1 MAEKKEI
8 LKLSGINKCFGNI
21 VVAKDISLTVI
32 SNQLHALIGPNGAG
46 KTTLIKMISGEL
58 KPDQGVIM
66 LLDRKVNHL
75 SEIARVHRGCIRS
88 FQVSSII
95 GSMTVFENILL
106 AVKQKRSI
114 LKMLFRKFQ
123 SNSSESSFV
132 YQTLNQLSLE
142 TMGTKVASTLSH
154 GDKRKLELAMALAMG
169 PKILLLDEPFAGLD
183 QAESSKLIELLKSIK
198 KIMPIF
204 LIEHDMQAVF
214 ALADKISVL
223 NEGEI
228 IESGSVEKIRRS
240 KFCLL
245 YTSPSPRDED

>member
-1 MAEKKEI
+1 MAKKKEI
-8 LKLSGINKCFGNI
+8 LKLSGINKCFGNV

-132 YQTLNQLSLE
+132 YQTINQLSLE
-142 TMGTKVASTLSH
+142 SLGTKVASTLSH

-240 KFCLL
+240 KLVQNAYL
-245 YTSPSPRDED
+245 GGDL

>member
-8 LKLSGINKCFGNI
+8 LKLSGINKCFGNL
-21 VVAKDISLTVI
+21 VVAKNISLTVI

-58 KPDQGVIM
+58 KPDQGVVM
-66 LLDRKVNHL
+66 LLDKRVNHL

-123 SNSSESSFV
+123 SNSSESRFV

-142 TMGTKVASTLSH
+142 TLETKIASTLSH

-198 KIMPIF
+198 KNMPIL

-223 NEGEI
+223 NEGKI
-228 IESGSVEKIRRS
+228 IESGIVEKIRRS
-240 KFCLL
+240 KLVQKAYL
-245 YTSPSPRDED
+245 GGDL

>member
-8 LKLSGINKCFGNI
+8 LKLSGINKCFGNV

-58 KPDQGVIM
+58 KPDQGVVM

-142 TMGTKVASTLSH
+142 TMETKVASTLSH

-198 KIMPIF
+198 KFMPIF

-240 KFCLL
+240 KLVQNAYL
-245 YTSPSPRDED
+245 GGDL

>member
-8 LKLSGINKCFGNI
+8 LKLSGINKCFGNV

-58 KPDQGVIM
+58 KPDQGVVT

-106 AVKQKRSI
+106 AVKRKRSI

-123 SNSSESSFV
+123 SNLSESSFV

-142 TMGTKVASTLSH
+142 TLGTKVASTLSH

-240 KFCLL
+240 KLVQNAYL
-245 YTSPSPRDED
+245 GGDL

>member
-8 LKLSGINKCFGNI
+8 LKLSGINKCFGNV

-58 KPDQGVIM
+58 KPDQGVVM
-66 LLDRKVNHL
+66 LLDRRVNHL

-123 SNSSESSFV
+123 SNSSESRFV

-142 TMGTKVASTLSH
+142 TLGTKVASTLSH
-154 GDKRKLELAMALAMG
+154 GDKRKLELAMAIAMR

-240 KFCLL
+240 KLVQNAYL
-245 YTSPSPRDED
+245 GGDL

>member
-1 MAEKKEI
+1 MVEKKEI
-8 LKLSGINKCFGNI
+8 LKLSGINKCFGNV

-58 KPDQGVIM
+58 KPDQGVVM

-142 TMGTKVASTLSH
+142 TLGTKVASTLSH
-154 GDKRKLELAMALAMG
+154 GDKRKLELAMALAMR

-198 KIMPIF
+198 KNIPIL

-240 KFCLL
+240 KLVQNAYL
-245 YTSPSPRDED
+245 GGDL

>member
-8 LKLSGINKCFGNI
+8 LKLSGINKCFGNV

-58 KPDQGVIM
+58 KPDQGVVM

-142 TMGTKVASTLSH
+142 TLETKVASTLSH

-198 KIMPIF
+198 KNMPIF

-240 KFCLL
+240 KLVQNAYL
-245 YTSPSPRDED
+245 GGDL

>member
-1 MAEKKEI
+1 MAKKKEI
-8 LKLSGINKCFGNI
+8 LKLSGINKCFGNV

-58 KPDQGVIM
+58 KPDQGVVM

-142 TMGTKVASTLSH
+142 TLGTKVASTLSH
-154 GDKRKLELAMALAMG
+154 GDKRKLELAMALAMR

-240 KFCLL
+240 KLVQNAYL
-245 YTSPSPRDED
+245 GGDL

>member
-8 LKLSGINKCFGNI
+8 LKLSGINKCFGNV

-58 KPDQGVIM
+58 KPDQGVVM
-66 LLDRKVNHL
+66 LLDRRVNHL

-132 YQTLNQLSLE
+132 YQILNQLSLE
-142 TMGTKVASTLSH
+142 TLGTKVASTLSH

-240 KFCLL
+240 KLVQNAYL
-245 YTSPSPRDED
+245 GGDL

>member
-8 LKLSGINKCFGNI
+8 LKLSRINKCFGNV
-21 VVAKDISLTVI
+21 VVAKDITLTVI

-58 KPDQGVIM
+58 KPDQGVVM
-66 LLDRKVNHL
+66 LLDRKVDHL
-75 SEIARVHRGCIRS
+75 SQIARVHRGCIRS

-142 TMGTKVASTLSH
+142 TLGTKVASTLSH

-198 KIMPIF
+198 KNMPIL

-240 KFCLL
+240 KLVQNAYL
-245 YTSPSPRDED
+245 GGDL

>member
-8 LKLSGINKCFGNI
+8 LKLSGINKCFGNV

-142 TMGTKVASTLSH
+142 TLGTKVASTLSH

-198 KIMPIF
+198 KFMPIF

-214 ALADKISVL
+214 ELADKISVL

-240 KFCLL
+240 KLVQNAYL
-245 YTSPSPRDED
+245 GGDL

>member
-8 LKLSGINKCFGNI
+8 LKLSGINKCFGNV

-58 KPDQGVIM
+58 KPDQGVVM

-142 TMGTKVASTLSH
+142 SMGTKVASTLSH

-240 KFCLL
+240 KLVQNAYL
-245 YTSPSPRDED
+245 GGDL

>member
-1 MAEKKEI
+1 MEKKKEI
-8 LKLSGINKCFGNI
+8 LKLSGINKRFGNV
-21 VVAKDISLTVI
+21 VVAKDISLAVI

-58 KPDQGVIM
+58 KPDQGAIT

-75 SEIARVHRGCIRS
+75 SEIARVHQGCIRS

-132 YQTLNQLSLE
+132 YQILNQLSLE
-142 TMGTKVASTLSH
+142 TLGTKVASTLSH

-183 QAESSKLIELLKSIK
+183 QAESSKLIELLSSIK
-198 KIMPIF
+198 KNMAIL

-223 NEGEI
+223 NLSLI
-228 IESGSVEKIRRS
+228 HI
-240 KFCLL
+240 
-245 YTSPSPRDED
+245 

>member
-1 MAEKKEI
+1 M
-8 LKLSGINKCFGNI
+8 
-21 VVAKDISLTVI
+21 I

-58 KPDQGVIM
+58 KPDQGVVT

-75 SEIARVHRGCIRS
+75 SEIARVHCGCIRS

-142 TMGTKVASTLSH
+142 TMGAKVASTLSH

-240 KFCLL
+240 KLVQNAYL
-245 YTSPSPRDED
+245 GGDL

>member
-1 MAEKKEI
+1 MAKKKEI
-8 LKLSGINKCFGNI
+8 LKLSGINKCFGNV

-58 KPDQGVIM
+58 KPDQGVVT

-142 TMGTKVASTLSH
+142 TMGAKVASTLSH

-198 KIMPIF
+198 KNMPIL

-240 KFCLL
+240 KLVQNAYL
-245 YTSPSPRDED
+245 GGDL

>member
-8 LKLSGINKCFGNI
+8 LKLSGINKCFGNV

-58 KPDQGVIM
+58 KPDQGVVM
-66 LLDRKVNHL
+66 LLDRRVNHL

-142 TMGTKVASTLSH
+142 TLGTKVASTLSH

-198 KIMPIF
+198 KILPIF

-240 KFCLL
+240 KLVQNAYL
-245 YTSPSPRDED
+245 GGDL

>member
-8 LKLSGINKCFGNI
+8 LKLSGINKYFGNV

-58 KPDQGVIM
+58 KPDQGVVM
-66 LLDRKVNHL
+66 LLDRRVNHL

-123 SNSSESSFV
+123 RNSSESSFV
-132 YQTLNQLSLE
+132 YQILNQLSLE
-142 TMGTKVASTLSH
+142 TMGAKVASTLSH

-198 KIMPIF
+198 KNMPIL

-240 KFCLL
+240 KLVQNAYL
-245 YTSPSPRDED
+245 GGDL

>member
-8 LKLSGINKCFGNI
+8 LKLSGINKCFGNV

-58 KPDQGVIM
+58 KPDQGVVT

-75 SEIARVHRGCIRS
+75 SEIARVQRGCIRS

-142 TMGTKVASTLSH
+142 TLGTKVASTLSH

-198 KIMPIF
+198 KNMPIF

-240 KFCLL
+240 KLVQNAYL
-245 YTSPSPRDED
+245 GGDL

>member
-8 LKLSGINKCFGNI
+8 LKLSGINKCFGNV

-58 KPDQGVIM
+58 KPDQGVVM

-132 YQTLNQLSLE
+132 YQILNQLSFK
-142 TMGTKVASTLSH
+142 TMETKVASTLSH
-154 GDKRKLELAMALAMG
+154 GDKRKLELAMALAMD

-198 KIMPIF
+198 KNIPIL

-240 KFCLL
+240 KLVQNAYL
-245 YTSPSPRDED
+245 GGDL

>member
-8 LKLSGINKCFGNI
+8 LKLSGINKCFGNV

-58 KPDQGVIM
+58 KPDQGVVM

-142 TMGTKVASTLSH
+142 TLGTKVASTLSH

-198 KIMPIF
+198 KNMPIL

-228 IESGSVEKIRRS
+228 IEVGSVEKIRKS
-240 KFCLL
+240 KLVQNAYL
-245 YTSPSPRDED
+245 GGDL

>member
-8 LKLSGINKCFGNI
+8 LKLSGINKCFGNV

-58 KPDQGVIM
+58 KPDRGVVM

-142 TMGTKVASTLSH
+142 TLGTKVASTLSH

-198 KIMPIF
+198 KNMPIL

-228 IESGSVEKIRRS
+228 IESGSVEKIRGS
-240 KFCLL
+240 KLVQNAYL
-245 YTSPSPRDED
+245 GGDL

>member
-1 MAEKKEI
+1 MELQADK
-8 LKLSGINKCFGNI
+8 INKTYKGRK
-21 VVAKDISLTVI
+21 VVKDVSLTLKKGEIVG
-32 SNQLHALIGPNGAG
+32 LLGPNGAG

-58 KPDQGVIM
+58 KPDQGAIT

-75 SEIARVHRGCIRS
+75 SEIARVHQGCIRS

-106 AVKQKRSI
+106 AVKQKRNI
-114 LKMLFRKFQ
+114 LKMLFKKFQ
-123 SNSSESSFV
+123 CNSSESSFV

-142 TMGTKVASTLSH
+142 TMETKVASTLSH

-198 KIMPIF
+198 KNMPIL

-240 KFCLL
+240 KLVQNAYL
-245 YTSPSPRDED
+245 GGDL

>member
-8 LKLSGINKCFGNI
+8 LKLSGINKCFGNV

-58 KPDQGVIM
+58 KPDQGVVTF
-66 LLDRKVNHL
+66 LDRKVNHL

-142 TMGTKVASTLSH
+142 TMETKVASTLSH

-198 KIMPIF
+198 KNMPIL

-240 KFCLL
+240 KLVQNAYL
-245 YTSPSPRDED
+245 GGDL

>member
-8 LKLSGINKCFGNI
+8 LKLSGINKCFGNV

-58 KPDQGVIM
+58 KPDQGVVM
-66 LLDRKVNHL
+66 LLDRRVNHL
-75 SEIARVHRGCIRS
+75 SEIARVHCGCIRS

-142 TMGTKVASTLSH
+142 TLGTKVASTLSH

-214 ALADKISVL
+214 ELADQISVL

-240 KFCLL
+240 KLVQNAYL
-245 YTSPSPRDED
+245 GGDL

>member
-1 MAEKKEI
+1 MAKKKEI
-8 LKLSGINKCFGNI
+8 LKLSGINKCFGNV

-58 KPDQGVIM
+58 KPDQGVVM

-132 YQTLNQLSLE
+132 YQILNQLSLE
-142 TMGTKVASTLSH
+142 TMETKVASTLSH

-240 KFCLL
+240 KLVQNAYL
-245 YTSPSPRDED
+245 GGDL

>member
-8 LKLSGINKCFGNI
+8 LKLSDINKCFGNV

-58 KPDQGVIM
+58 KPDQGAIT

-75 SEIARVHRGCIRS
+75 SEIARVHQGCIRS

-106 AVKQKRSI
+106 AVKQKRNI
-114 LKMLFRKFQ
+114 LKTLFRKFQ
-123 SNSSESSFV
+123 SNSSEFNFV

-142 TMGTKVASTLSH
+142 PMDTKVASKLSH
-154 GDKRKLELAMALAMG
+154 GDKKKLELAMALAME

-183 QAESSKLIELLKSIK
+183 QAESSKLIKLLLNMK
-198 KIMPIF
+198 KNIPIL

-240 KFCLL
+240 KLVQNAYL
-245 YTSPSPRDED
+245 GDDL

>member
-8 LKLSGINKCFGNI
+8 LKLSGINKCFGNV

-142 TMGTKVASTLSH
+142 TLGTKVASTLSH

-198 KIMPIF
+198 KNMPIL

-240 KFCLL
+240 KLVQNAYL
-245 YTSPSPRDED
+245 GGDL

>member
-1 MAEKKEI
+1 MAKKKEI
-8 LKLSGINKCFGNI
+8 LKLSGINKCFGNV

-58 KPDQGVIM
+58 KPDQGVVM

-106 AVKQKRSI
+106 AVKQKRSV

-123 SNSSESSFV
+123 SNSSESRFV

-142 TMGTKVASTLSH
+142 TLGTKVASTLSH

-240 KFCLL
+240 KLVQNAYL
-245 YTSPSPRDED
+245 GGDL

>member
-8 LKLSGINKCFGNI
+8 LKLSGINKCFGNV

-58 KPDQGVIM
+58 KPDQGVVM
-66 LLDRKVNHL
+66 LLERRVNHL

-95 GSMTVFENILL
+95 WSMTVFENILL

-142 TMGTKVASTLSH
+142 NMGEKVASTLSH

-198 KIMPIF
+198 KNMPIL

-228 IESGSVEKIRRS
+228 IESGSVEKIRGS
-240 KFCLL
+240 KLVQNAYL
-245 YTSPSPRDED
+245 GGDL

>member
-8 LKLSGINKCFGNI
+8 LKLSGINKCFGNV

-58 KPDQGVIM
+58 KPDQGVVM
-66 LLDRKVNHL
+66 LLERRVNHL

-123 SNSSESSFV
+123 SNSSEASFV

-142 TMGTKVASTLSH
+142 NMGEKVASTLSH

-198 KIMPIF
+198 KNMPIL

-228 IESGSVEKIRRS
+228 IESGSVEKIKRS
-240 KFCLL
+240 KLVQNAYL
-245 YTSPSPRDED
+245 GGDL

>member
-1 MAEKKEI
+1 MAQKKEI
-8 LKLSGINKCFGNI
+8 LKLSGINKCFGNV

-32 SNQLHALIGPNGAG
+32 SNQSHALIGPNGAG

-58 KPDQGVIM
+58 KPDHGVVT
-66 LLDRKVNHL
+66 LLDKKVNHL

-123 SNSSESSFV
+123 SNSSETSFV
-132 YQTLNQLSLE
+132 YQTLNELSLE

-169 PKILLLDEPFAGLD
+169 PKLLLLDEPFAGLD
-183 QAESSKLIELLKSIK
+183 QAESSKLVELLKSIK
-198 KIMPIF
+198 KNIPIL

-228 IESGSVEKIRRS
+228 IESGSVEKIRKS
-240 KFCLL
+240 KLVQNAYL
-245 YTSPSPRDED
+245 GGDL

>member
-8 LKLSGINKCFGNI
+8 LKLSGINKCFGN
-21 VVAKDISLTVI
+21 VVLAKDISLTVI

-58 KPDQGVIM
+58 KPDQGVVM
-66 LLDRKVNHL
+66 LLDRRVNHL

-142 TMGTKVASTLSH
+142 TLGTKVASTLSH
-154 GDKRKLELAMALAMG
+154 GDKRKLELAMALAMD

-198 KIMPIF
+198 KNMPIL

-240 KFCLL
+240 KLVQNAYL
-245 YTSPSPRDED
+245 GGDL

>member
-8 LKLSGINKCFGNI
+8 LKLSGINKCFGNV

-58 KPDQGVIM
+58 KPDQGVVM

-132 YQTLNQLSLE
+132 YQILNQLSFK
-142 TMGTKVASTLSH
+142 TMETKVASTLSH

-240 KFCLL
+240 KLVQNAYL
-245 YTSPSPRDED
+245 GGDL

>member
-8 LKLSGINKCFGNI
+8 LKLSGINKCFGNV

-58 KPDQGVIM
+58 KPDQGVVM
-66 LLDRKVNHL
+66 LLDRRVNHL

-142 TMGTKVASTLSH
+142 TLGTKVASTLSH
-154 GDKRKLELAMALAMG
+154 GDKRKLELAMALAMD

-240 KFCLL
+240 KLVQNAYL
-245 YTSPSPRDED
+245 GGDL

>member
-8 LKLSGINKCFGNI
+8 LKLSGINKCFGNV

-58 KPDQGVIM
+58 KPDQGVIT

-142 TMGTKVASTLSH
+142 TLGTKVASTLSH

-198 KIMPIF
+198 KNMPIL

-240 KFCLL
+240 KLVQNAYL
-245 YTSPSPRDED
+245 GGDL

>member
-8 LKLSGINKCFGNI
+8 LKLSGINKCFGNV

-58 KPDQGVIM
+58 KPDQGVIT

-132 YQTLNQLSLE
+132 YQILNQLSLE
-142 TMGTKVASTLSH
+142 TMETKVASTLSH
-154 GDKRKLELAMALAMG
+154 GDKRKLELAMALAMR

-240 KFCLL
+240 KSVQNAYLGGDL
-245 YTSPSPRDED
+245 

>member
-8 LKLSGINKCFGNI
+8 LKLSGINKCFGNV

-142 TMGTKVASTLSH
+142 TLGTKVASTLSH

-198 KIMPIF
+198 KNIPIL

-240 KFCLL
+240 KLVQNAYL
-245 YTSPSPRDED
+245 GGDL

>member
-8 LKLSGINKCFGNI
+8 LKLSGINKCFGNV

-58 KPDQGVIM
+58 KPDQGVVM
-66 LLDRKVNHL
+66 LLDKKVNHL

-142 TMGTKVASTLSH
+142 TLGKKVASTLSH

-183 QAESSKLIELLKSIK
+183 QAESSKLIDLLKSIK
-198 KIMPIF
+198 KNMPIF

-240 KFCLL
+240 KLVQNAYL
-245 YTSPSPRDED
+245 GGDL

>member
-1 MAEKKEI
+1 MEKKKEI
-8 LKLSGINKCFGNI
+8 LKLSGINKRFGNV
-21 VVAKDISLTVI
+21 VVAKDISLAVI

-58 KPDQGVIM
+58 KPDQGVVT

-198 KIMPIF
+198 KNMPIL

-240 KFCLL
+240 KLVQNAYL
-245 YTSPSPRDED
+245 GGDL